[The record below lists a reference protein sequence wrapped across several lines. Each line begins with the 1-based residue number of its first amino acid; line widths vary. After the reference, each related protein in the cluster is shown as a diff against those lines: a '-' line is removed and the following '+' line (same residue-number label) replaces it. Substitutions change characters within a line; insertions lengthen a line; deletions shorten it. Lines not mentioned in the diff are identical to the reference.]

1 MLGFALSIKN
11 KQTVKSCNKTLKK
24 ETKYGIIKTTGIS
37 TMLCVEVKIM
47 KKLKIISFI
56 LALTIAA
63 CSLTACGDSA
73 TPGEKNG
80 DLVSET
86 PNSIGLVDDSIK
98 TGAEEVTAITGST
111 DVSGKVVDS
120 EGIID
125 KAGHRIYSTGQ
136 KDDGGLTIYTTG
148 KKDSKGNIL
157 YTKNRLDSFGNM
169 IYYTGSYDKNGKLT
183 LTPSS
188 ESPDYSSNE
197 TPTQKV
203 TKAAVTTSTTVGIKN
218 PGKKSVLEAACE
230 YTKFFGG
237 SGLDA
242 FRKVAACKDGG
253 YVAAGISG
261 SKDGDYTG
269 VSGEWDIQHTSLV
282 KYTVDGKVAWKY
294 IIGGDNQVTLNDV
307 IELKDGTIVAAGQT
321 GAKKG
326 SVVKTAD
333 TISAFIVRLSKD
345 GSEMWKYVFPS
356 DSSSTGDYISSLAAT
371 PDGGFVAGGKAIS
384 ESGFFTGTRKGG
396 TKAFIFKF
404 DKNCNIK
411 WRKILEGAKS
421 NNFSALAVNSDG
433 DIYGTCVTMSSD
445 GDFLGI
451 KFKTIQASNT
461 VLVKLNKKGDLEW
474 AEYLQGSGDS
484 EYNSVAATDD
494 GGCIVGGTYSIYK
507 RADGIYSMSF
517 GKHDGYVI
525 RYNAKGQVCWARVIG
540 GEKNDSVTA
549 VIPIEGGYAVVGQT
563 ESVSDNFQG
572 YKSGGAADGYIIFL
586 NEKGETTTTIRL
598 DGAMDDSVMDI
609 AELSD
614 GSLAIAGW
622 TRSDDL
628 AFRGSNAKKQYMGYV
643 SRYTTTVK

>member
-1 MLGFALSIKN
+1 M
-11 KQTVKSCNKTLKK
+11 T
-24 ETKYGIIKTTGIS
+24 
-37 TMLCVEVKIM
+37 
-47 KKLKIISFI
+47 
-56 LALTIAA
+56 
-63 CSLTACGDSA
+63 
-73 TPGEKNG
+73 
-80 DLVSET
+80 
-86 PNSIGLVDDSIK
+86 
-98 TGAEEVTAITGST
+98 T
-111 DVSGKVVDS
+111 DVLIQVTELQKHFKGAQQSQDDKIRALDGVSAQIHRGEVVVVIGPSGSGK
-120 EGIID
+120 
-125 KAGHRIYSTGQ
+125 STFLRCLNLLELPTGGQ
-136 KDDGGLTIYTTG
+136 ILFDG
-148 KKDSKGNIL
+148 
-157 YTKNRLDSFGNM
+157 
-169 IYYTGSYDKNGKLT
+169 
-183 LTPSS
+183 
-188 ESPDYSSNE
+188 
-197 TPTQKV
+197 
-203 TKAAVTTSTTVGIKN
+203 A
-218 PGKKSVLEAACE
+218 
-230 YTKFFGG
+230 
-237 SGLDA
+237 
-242 FRKVAACKDGG
+242 
-253 YVAAGISG
+253 
-261 SKDGDYTG
+261 
-269 VSGEWDIQHTSLV
+269 DIT
-282 KYTVDGKVAWKY
+282 
-294 IIGGDNQVTLNDV
+294 
-307 IELKDGTIVAAGQT
+307 
-321 GAKKG
+321 
-326 SVVKTAD
+326 
-333 TISAFIVRLSKD
+333 
-345 GSEMWKYVFPS
+345 
-356 DSSSTGDYISSLAAT
+356 
-371 PDGGFVAGGKAIS
+371 
-384 ESGFFTGTRKGG
+384 
-396 TKAFIFKF
+396 

>member
-1 MLGFALSIKN
+1 ML
-11 KQTVKSCNKTLKK
+11 
-24 ETKYGIIKTTGIS
+24 Y
-37 TMLCVEVKIM
+37 VEVKTM
-47 KKLKIISFI
+47 KKIKIISFI

-63 CSLTACGDSA
+63 CSLTACGDSS

-80 DLVSET
+80 ELVNET
-86 PNSIGLVDDSIK
+86 PNSIGLVDDDIK
-98 TGAEEVTAITGST
+98 TSAEEVTAITGAT

-136 KDDGGLTIYTTG
+136 KDEGGLTIYTTG

-203 TKAAVTTSTTVGIKN
+203 TKAAVTTSTTVGVKN
-218 PGKKSVLEAACE
+218 PSKKSVSDAACE
-230 YTKFFGG
+230 YTKYFGG
-237 SGLDA
+237 TGLDA
-242 FRKVAACKDGG
+242 FRNVVACKDGG
-253 YVAAGISG
+253 YIVAGISG
-261 SKDGDYTG
+261 SKDGDYAG
-269 VSGEWDIQHTSLV
+269 ISGDWEVQHSSV
-282 KYTVDGKVAWKY
+282 IKYSVDGKIVWKY
-294 IIGGDNQVTLNDV
+294 FIGGDNLVAVNDV

-321 GAKKG
+321 AASKG
-326 SVVKTAD
+326 SIIKNAD
-333 TISAFIVRLSKD
+333 SISAFIVRLSKD

-356 DSSSTGDYISSLAAT
+356 DSSATGDYVSSLAAT
-371 PDGGFVAGGKAIS
+371 PDGGFVAGGKAMS

-411 WRKILEGAKS
+411 WRKILEGSKS

-445 GDFLGI
+445 DDFIGI
-451 KFKTIQASNT
+451 RFKTIQASNT

-484 EYNSVAATDD
+484 EYNSVSATDD

-507 RADGIYSMSF
+507 RADGIYSMNF
-517 GKHDGYVI
+517 GKRDGYVI

-540 GEKNDSVTA
+540 GEDNDSVTA
-549 VIPIEGGYAVVGQT
+549 VIPVEGGYAVVGQT
-563 ESVSDNFQG
+563 KSVSDNFQG
-572 YKSGGAADGYIIFL
+572 YKSGGEADGYIIFL

-598 DGAMDDSVMDI
+598 DGAQDDSVMDI

-614 GSLAIAGW
+614 GSIAIAGW